1 MTPLGLLAQ
10 LPDPVLAGRLIP
22 ELILV
27 LAGCALL
34 LAGVT
39 APPKSRR
46 WIPLAALSS
55 VILAALLLSL
65 QTWSSTQDFGP
76 IGGGLYLDPLAGY
89 TRITALILGVL
100 LIMVAWPQP
109 AEGEAGEYFAMML
122 FSLAGLMLTGL
133 ADNLVILFLALELVS
148 IPTYVLVTLSR
159 TSPRSVEAGTKYFYL
174 GAMSAAIMAFGMSYL
189 YGATGSA
196 SLSDVIAL
204 FATRGSPG
212 YAVASIGL
220 VLTLAGLL
228 FKIAAVPLHFYIADV
243 YQGAAGPVAGF
254 LGFVPK
260 LAGFVAIFKVIALTR
275 WVGPD
280 ALYWTLWIV
289 AALSMTVGN
298 VLALMQTNVR
308 RMLAYSGVAHSGYML
323 VGVLA
328 GPDVLGIGG
337 LRDGASAVLYYAV
350 VYGIANL
357 GAFALLS
364 LLRVRGEPAETL
376 RDIAGLLR
384 RHPALAML
392 MALIMLTLLGM
403 PPTPGFWGKMAL
415 FGSTLSAAATQETP
429 SANWTIA
436 LVVIAGVNSAIGA
449 AYYLRVTA
457 AVLLY
462 ENDRPA
468 TAAPYELQRAGAVAC
483 GFLLLIFMLQPGWL
497 MNVGRNAS
505 SQYRAGYVA
514 NFRTAPKVAAAEM
527 GVAIRDVAASPQVPA
542 ANGKT
547 AGPEPLPP
555 PAASE
560 PRP

>member
-1 MTPLGLLAQ
+1 MTSTLLAQ
-10 LPDPVLAGRLIP
+10 LPAPVLAGRLIP
-22 ELILV
+22 ELILI

-34 LAGVT
+34 LTGVT
-39 APPKSRR
+39 APPKWRR
-46 WIPLAALSS
+46 WIPLGALVS
-55 VILAALLLSL
+55 VIFAALLLSL
-65 QTWSSTQDFGP
+65 QTWSSTHDFGR

-100 LIMVAWPQP
+100 LIMVAWQQP
-109 AEGEAGEYFAMML
+109 AEGESGEYFAMML

-159 TSPRSVEAGTKYFYL
+159 TNSRSVEAGTKYFYL

-196 SLSDVIAL
+196 SLSDAIAPL
-204 FATRGSPG
+204 ALPGSPG
-212 YAVASIGL
+212 YAVASVGL
-220 VLTLAGLL
+220 VLTVAGFM

-243 YQGAAGPVAGF
+243 YQGGAGPVAGF

-415 FGSTLSAAATQETP
+415 FGSALSAAATQETP

-483 GFLLLIFMLQPGWL
+483 GFLLLIFTLQPGWL

-514 NFRTAPKVAAAEM
+514 DVRTAPQVATADDRSPVAA
-527 GVAIRDVAASPQVPA
+527 
-542 ANGKT
+542 
-547 AGPEPLPP
+547 PP
-555 PAASE
+555 HGGDKSSK
-560 PRP
+560 